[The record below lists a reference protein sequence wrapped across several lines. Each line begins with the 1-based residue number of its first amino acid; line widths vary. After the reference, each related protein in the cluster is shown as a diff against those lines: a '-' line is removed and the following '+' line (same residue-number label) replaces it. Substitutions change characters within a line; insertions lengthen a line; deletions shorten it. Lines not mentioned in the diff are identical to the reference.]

1 MVCLHSGHALFFLVF
16 HQDLIMGIRFQIID
30 AIDNTVGLFIE
41 FSIYINLTLF
51 LELKNTAVLDLK
63 CNAACCLKNH
73 FDAHVV
79 FSP

>member
-1 MVCLHSGHALFFLVF
+1 MVRLHRGHALFFLVF
-16 HQDLIMGIRFQIID
+16 HQDLIPGIRLQIID
-30 AIDNTVGLFIE
+30 AIDDTVGLFIE
-41 FSIYINLTLF
+41 FSIYINLTFF
-51 LELKNTAVLDLK
+51 LRLKNTAVLDLK